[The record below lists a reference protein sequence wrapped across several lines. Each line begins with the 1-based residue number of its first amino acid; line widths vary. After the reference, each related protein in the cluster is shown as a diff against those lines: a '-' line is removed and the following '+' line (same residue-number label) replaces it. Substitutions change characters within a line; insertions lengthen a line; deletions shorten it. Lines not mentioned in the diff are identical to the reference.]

1 VKVEQSQQ
9 SREALGKKLHA
20 ALQEEVAL
28 VDRVQKLE
36 AERTGLQ
43 ERVAVALSTPGTDEA
58 VQRLMV
64 QLAASEAERSAA
76 SSLHPRPEFTI
87 HRCDSPHHPYKYS
100 HDSVVDSKSPC
111 TLDMNVTPVD
121 LLNLYQW
128 TVV

>member
-1 VKVEQSQQ
+1 MKVEQSQQ

-36 AERTGLQ
+36 AERAGLQ

-76 SSLHPRPEFTI
+76 SSLHPCREFT
-87 HRCDSPHHPYKYS
+87 RDSPLHHPYKYP